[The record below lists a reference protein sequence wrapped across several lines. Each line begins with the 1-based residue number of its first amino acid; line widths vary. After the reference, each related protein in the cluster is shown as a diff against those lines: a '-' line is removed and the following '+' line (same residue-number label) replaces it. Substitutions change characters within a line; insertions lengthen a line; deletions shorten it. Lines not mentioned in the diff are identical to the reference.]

1 MEYCIVEK
9 GAKIGRN
16 CIVSNLHIPTNA
28 QIPDGSYLH
37 TVPIRVD
44 GATHFATFAFGN
56 NCLHINGSQIFTSLC
71 VDILDSMKMS
81 VQAEEQSRLVYC
93 GMGIVSYKMLYLELT
108 ALKFSDFEK
117 RAFSY
122 NLI

>member
-1 MEYCIVEK
+1 MVEK

-37 TVPIRVD
+37 TVPIQMD

-56 NCLHINGSQIFTSLC
+56 RELAYYFLHNTCNQIITS
-71 VDILDSMKMS
+71 
-81 VQAEEQSRLVYC
+81 VYIC
-93 GMGIVSYKMLYLELT
+93 RYFG
-108 ALKFSDFEK
+108 
-117 RAFSY
+117 
-122 NLI
+122 